1 MSSTISRFAFVLLL
15 ASLGC
20 STAKTSQPVKPS
32 PPKVDAQETAKVSK
46 SDARDAAFQAADGKT
61 VHLSDFRG
69 KRSVVLLFQRGYD
82 DGSACFYCA
91 KQTNAYKTAYA
102 DLQAA
107 GAEVVMILPGTV
119 DSAGYLRA
127 VGEMGDEQGD
137 STFSVPFPVL
147 GDPDFS
153 ACRTFDVP
161 HVDPGHGF
169 PVSQPATFVLAKD
182 GSELLAYH
190 GKQPGDRPTVETVLA
205 VLRTG
210 KVPEVPSVAESTSA
224 APSAPRPT
232 LAWVSYDEGM
242 RTAQERKKPVLLEFY
257 ADW

>member
-1 MSSTISRFAFVLLL
+1 MSSTSSLLAPALLL
-15 ASLGC
+15 AFIGC
-20 STAKTSQPVKPS
+20 STATTSAPVKPA
-32 PPKVDAQETAKVSK
+32 PAKIQAQEPANTPKT
-46 SDARDAAFQAADGKT
+46 DALDAAFTAPDGNT

-91 KQTNAYKTAYA
+91 KQTNAYKAAYA
-102 DLQAA
+102 DLQSA
-107 GAEVVMILPGTV
+107 GAEVVMILPGTL
-119 DSAGYLRA
+119 DTAGYLGA
-127 VGEMGDEQGD
+127 IGQMDDEHPD
-137 STFSVPFPVL
+137 PAFSVPFPVL

-161 HVDPGHGF
+161 HVDAGHGF
-169 PVSQPATFVLAKD
+169 PVSQPATFVISKD
-182 GSELLAYH
+182 GTELLAYH

-210 KVPEVPSVAESTSA
+210 KKAEDPSVAAPTPA
-224 APSAPRPT
+224 APSVSRPT
-232 LAWVSYDEGM
+232 LAWVSYDEGIKAA
-242 RTAQERKKPVLLEFY
+242 REQKRPVLLEFY